1 MTSRR
6 TAADMRTRKMGAQ
19 SRRFLCSRVRQFSSR
34 RSSFRGGCLSSD
46 RVRFMARKACRVS
59 ADRSKPDCLQEGQ
72 PRALE
77 FSELI
82 PAARSCSFPPTGH
95 SGSRYPRRFN
105 DIKVKYRKS
114 SKRPVVN
121 DPEHRQEECSCSKTT
136 MRSSTYQVRLFS
148 THCQTKEGT
157 PNRVSRT
164 RRGQCSTLSNPNYST
179 STVCRIR
186 NSHLELR
193 RS

>member
-1 MTSRR
+1 MTSRK
-6 TAADMRTRKMGAQ
+6 MVVGIHTRKTGAQ
-19 SRRFLCSRVRQFSSR
+19 WRRFLCSIVQQFSSR
-34 RSSFRGGCLSSD
+34 RSSFRGGCLSSV
-46 RVRFMARKACRVS
+46 RARFMARKACQAS

-72 PRALE
+72 PRVLE

-95 SGSRYPRRFN
+95 SGSRYPPKFN
-105 DIKVKYRKS
+105 DITVKCRKS
-114 SKRPVVN
+114 SKISAVN

-136 MRSSTYQVRLFS
+136 MRSSTCQARLFS
-148 THCQTKEGT
+148 THCPTKEGT

-164 RRGQCSTLSNPNYST
+164 RRGRCSTLSNPNYST
-179 STVCRIR
+179 SMVCKIR
-186 NSHLELR
+186 NSHLKLR